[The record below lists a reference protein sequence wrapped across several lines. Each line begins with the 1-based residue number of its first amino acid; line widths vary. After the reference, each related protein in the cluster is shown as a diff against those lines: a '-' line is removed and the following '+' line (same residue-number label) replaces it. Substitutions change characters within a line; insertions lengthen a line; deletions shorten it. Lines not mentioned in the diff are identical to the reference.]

1 MAQSVQKGGKG
12 RVGDASSE
20 VATVASNCLHRLED
34 CEHQLGQIVG
44 PKVSESLLGQFPHA
58 FVGIEFWGVG
68 RKPQEMKSPG
78 TRTELADESAAMRI
92 ATVPQHEDVTT
103 DLAQQLSEEVPD
115 LLLSNVLCEEL
126 KMKIQSLVPGRH
138 RDPRDDG
145 DAIASV
151 EVMNGGC
158 LADWSPSRS
167 NRGRQLEARLVDEDE
182 VGSQPPGVFFTL
194 GQSSRMKRR
203 ISAWLRSSAFFC
215 GFWWLHPNACRSLP
229 T

>member
-1 MAQSVQKGGKG
+1 M
-12 RVGDASSE
+12 GDAGPE
-20 VATVASNCLHRLED
+20 VATVASDCFHRLED
-34 CEHQLGQIVG
+34 SEHQLGQIVG
-44 PKVSESLLGQFPHA
+44 PTVRESLLGQFPHA
-58 FVGIEFWGVG
+58 FVGIEFWCVG

-78 TRTELADESAAMRI
+78 SCTELADEPAAVRI

-103 DLAQQLSEEVPD
+103 DLSQQLSQEVPN
-115 LLLSNVLCEEL
+115 LLLSDVLREEL
-126 KMKIQSLVPGRH
+126 EMQVQSLASGGH

-145 DAIASV
+145 DAIASI

-158 LADWSPSRS
+158 LADRSPSRS
-167 NRGRQLEARLVDEDE
+167 DRGCQLEARLVDEDE
-182 VGSQPPGVFFTL
+182 MGTQPPGVFFTL

-215 GFWWLHPNACRSLP
+215 GFWWLHPSACRSLP